1 MATRRKNPP
10 SQQPPLDAVSTAQQ
24 AGELGTQLAATRSEQ
39 IGADL
44 ADRYAAIGAR
54 WLADPL
60 PTRLD
65 NDLIERLAGQGF
77 RRDRLAD
84 IRVHRGSRAQAAA
97 DALDAR
103 AFAVGD
109 GDVFFAPGQ
118 YDPST
123 PEGRAVI
130 AHEVAHV
137 APPSHAGAGA
147 GAAAMPVLNERRRR
161 DGASDGEAEERVA
174 RQAEARVFAEESRG
188 GAPEMAA
195 SPVAASAP
203 AARAAPKRIDP
214 HVLEDKVLAILERL
228 QRTEGE
234 RSGSF

>member
-1 MATRRKNPP
+1 MATRRKTPP
-10 SQQPPLDAVSTAQQ
+10 SHQPSPDAANPAQQ
-24 AGELGTQLAATRSEQ
+24 AGELGMQLAATRSEQ

-54 WLADPL
+54 WLADAL

-147 GAAAMPVLNERRRR
+147 AAMPVLNERRRR

-195 SPVAASAP
+195 SPVAANAP
-203 AARAAPKRIDP
+203 AARAAAKRIDP
-214 HVLEDKVLAILERL
+214 HVLESKVLAILERM

>member
-1 MATRRKNPP
+1 MATRRNTPTP
-10 SQQPPLDAVSTAQQ
+10 QPQLDRSEDAPEPGQ
-24 AGELGTQLAATRSEQ
+24 LGAQLATTRAAQVGQDMAE
-39 IGADL
+39 
-44 ADRYAAIGAR
+44 RYAAIGAR

-65 NDLIERLAGQGF
+65 SALIDRLAAQGF
-77 RRDRLAD
+77 RRDRLAE

-109 GDVFFAPGQ
+109 ADVFFAPGQ

-123 PEGRAVI
+123 TEGRAVI

-137 APPSHAGAGA
+137 APPTHARGLP
-147 GAAAMPVLNERRRR
+147 GAAAMPVLNERGRN
-161 DGASDGEAEERVA
+161 DDSSDGEAAERVA
-174 RQAEARVFAEESRG
+174 RDAEARVFAQESQ
-188 GAPEMAA
+188 GA
-195 SPVAASAP
+195 AP
-203 AARAAPKRIDP
+203 ALASSPAAAAAAQVPAKRAPIDP
-214 HVLEDKVLAILERL
+214 HVLEDKVLALLERM

-234 RSGSF
+234 RSGHT